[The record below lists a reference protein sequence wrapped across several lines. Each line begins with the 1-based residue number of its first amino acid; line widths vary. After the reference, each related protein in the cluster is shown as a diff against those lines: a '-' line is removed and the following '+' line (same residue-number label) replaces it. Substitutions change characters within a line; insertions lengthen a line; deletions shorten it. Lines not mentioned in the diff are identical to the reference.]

1 MAIESLRPAMATS
14 RISRAMDVPRSSI
27 YYRRTGRSGMRK
39 PRIPE
44 NIESEVIRL
53 SAERT
58 TYGYRRIWALMRNS
72 GIHVNIKTVRRI
84 MRRNSLALPY
94 ARHKSRTRTKDLTK
108 PDNTDRLWETDIHYV
123 STVHDGMAY
132 LMSIKDCFSKKWISY
147 EFSKTCTAKD
157 CIRAVEK
164 AYAVRFP
171 HGGMHNLILRT
182 DNGPQYIS
190 REFRES
196 MKLLGIKSEYIQKHT
211 PEDNGDIESF
221 HNSLKTDYIWVNDL
235 ETFQD
240 AENLME
246 HAFIDYNTVRPHSSI
261 DYLPPDEFERRLREE
276 DGFRDKFLEDR
287 KRKEE
292 KRMKNRIERKRRLKE
307 NVSLEDGISVQN

>member
-27 YYRRTGRSGMRK
+27 YYRRIGKSGMRK
-39 PRIPE
+39 PRISE
-44 NIESEVIRL
+44 NIEAEIIRI
-53 SAERT
+53 SADRT
-58 TYGYRRIWALMRNS
+58 TYGYRRIWALLRNS
-72 GIHVNIKTVRRI
+72 GIHVNIKTVKRI
-84 MRRNSLALPY
+84 MKRNSLAFPY
-94 ARHKSRTRTKDLTK
+94 ARHKDRARSRDLTR
-108 PDNTDRLWETDIHYV
+108 PDNINRLWEIDIHYV
-123 STVHDGMAY
+123 STARDGMHY

-147 EFSKTCTAKD
+147 VFSKTCTAKD

-221 HNSLKTDYIWVNDL
+221 HNSLKTDYIWVNDI
-235 ETFQD
+235 ETFDD
-240 AENLME
+240 AKRLME
-246 HAFIDYNTVRPHSSI
+246 QAFIDYNTVRPHSSI
-261 DYLPPDEFERRLREE
+261 DYLAPDEFERRWMNDE
-276 DGFRDKFLEDR
+276 GFRKQFLDNGR
-287 KRKEE
+287 RKEE
-292 KRMKNRIERKRRLKE
+292 KRLRNREDRKTSLKE
-307 NVSLEDGISVQN
+307 YVSLEDGISVQN